1 MGRDAHARVCMWFQ
15 GKIMSDNVVS
25 AVSMTRISGC
35 PLLLVINLNDNQVV
49 WCCIDHMSSWKC
61 TNLFVERATSFDDG
75 AITCSHRE
83 YLYIYTEQSV
93 TVVGDVA
100 NSKQSCP

>member
-49 WCCIDHMSSWKC
+49 
-61 TNLFVERATSFDDG
+61 
-75 AITCSHRE
+75 
-83 YLYIYTEQSV
+83 
-93 TVVGDVA
+93 
-100 NSKQSCP
+100 